1 MIIDINANNQL
12 GGQSSQTWISAIT
25 AAYNS
30 GVLSVVAAGNGD
42 DFGNPLPVSS
52 QSPANAPNALT
63 VGAIDSSWRPASFTN
78 YGMYLL
84 RGPPIRMDAYF

>member
-1 MIIDINANNQL
+1 MNLQLTRRL
-12 GGQSSQTWISAIT
+12 GGPAQQTWTTAIN

-78 YGMYLL
+78 YG
-84 RGPPIRMDAYF
+84 

>member
-1 MIIDINANNQL
+1 LTVIDINANNQT
-12 GGQSSQTWISAIT
+12 GGESSQTWISAIN

-42 DFGNPLPVSS
+42 RNGNPLPVSS
-52 QSPANAPNALT
+52 QSPANAANALT

-78 YGMYLL
+78 YGLSSLL
-84 RGPPIRMDAYF
+84 AFTT

>member
-1 MIIDINANNQL
+1 MSISLLTVIDINANNQT
-12 GGQSSQTWISAIT
+12 GGESSQTWISAIN

-42 DFGNPLPVSS
+42 RNGNPLPVSS
-52 QSPANAPNALT
+52 QSPANAANALT

-78 YGMYLL
+78 YGLSSLL
-84 RGPPIRMDAYF
+84 AFTT

>member
-1 MIIDINANNQL
+1 MIDINANNQS

-42 DFGNPLPVSS
+42 EDGNPLPVSS
-52 QSPANAPNALT
+52 QSPANAPLALT

-78 YGMYLL
+78 YGLSSFSAF
-84 RGPPIRMDAYF
+84 IT